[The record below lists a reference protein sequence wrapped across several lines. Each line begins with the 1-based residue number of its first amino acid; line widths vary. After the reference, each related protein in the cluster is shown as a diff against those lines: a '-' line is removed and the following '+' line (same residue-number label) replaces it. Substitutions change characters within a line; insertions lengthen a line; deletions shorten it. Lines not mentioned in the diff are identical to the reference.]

1 MEVDGLRQPRSTR
14 TQNNLA
20 GLRLKENRFDEA
32 LTLYKRVV
40 ELDPL
45 ERDASPLYHVGQILL
60 YQGQYAESAA
70 YLTAA
75 AAGYYSP
82 LTTPPEEIWH
92 DYGLALWFSGDVLK
106 SLENFENAVMVNPV
120 FPKGYNNLACAY
132 GLGAVT
138 NVLPPEALP
147 RAIQSIEQALALDAG
162 SALYWR
168 NAAALLSFTG
178 NMAGA
183 QEAWHRAWS
192 MFGDMGDFPQDCSW
206 EFQFR

>member
-1 MEVDGLRQPRSTR
+1 MDYDDAQLLKSSSPRNRRSRRARQQKLDTEESGVKTRECFEWYQLHTTKDKFGLSYEDWSPP
-14 TQNNLA
+14 

-120 FPKGYNNLACAY
+120 FPKGQRGCTPIASHTPCRLSEIQ
-132 GLGAVT
+132 
-138 NVLPPEALP
+138 PPTKIKKIKTATT
-147 RAIQSIEQALALDAG
+147 I
-162 SALYWR
+162 
-168 NAAALLSFTG
+168 F
-178 NMAGA
+178 
-183 QEAWHRAWS
+183 
-192 MFGDMGDFPQDCSW
+192 
-206 EFQFR
+206 